1 MNRESIEVINGN
13 FTTWYEQKQNQD
25 NLEVKKNEKLK
36 KDIKRLQKAAKQSSI
51 WSDKVE
57 KSKNVKVAGLKPDK
71 GYVGH
76 KAAKMIQS
84 VLKTYNVVKTMR
96 LLKKKNY

>member
-36 KDIKRLQKAAKQSSI
+36 KILKDYKKQLSKVVSGQIKLKR
-51 WSDKVE
+51 
-57 KSKNVKVAGLKPDK
+57 VKML
-71 GYVGH
+71 
-76 KAAKMIQS
+76 
-84 VLKTYNVVKTMR
+84 R
-96 LLKKKNY
+96 